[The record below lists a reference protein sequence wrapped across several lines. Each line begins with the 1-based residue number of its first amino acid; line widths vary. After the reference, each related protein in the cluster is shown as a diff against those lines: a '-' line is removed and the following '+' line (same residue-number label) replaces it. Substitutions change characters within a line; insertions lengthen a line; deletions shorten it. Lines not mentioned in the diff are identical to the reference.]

1 MKKNLISIALFLCWS
16 PFSSAQETAISI
28 APQGLAGL
36 DRPSEAGP
44 TGGGRY
50 GGIRLPEI
58 ISVGDV
64 IPFQYQRDSGMASDS
79 FMVPGIKVEAGRCTL
94 ESKNSKIPGGMSEKM
109 AVACR
114 VLR

>member
-16 PFSSAQETAISI
+16 PLATAQETAISI

-64 IPFQYQRDSGMASDS
+64 IPFQYQRDSGMVSDS
-79 FMVPGIKVEAGRCTL
+79 FMVTGIKVEAGWCTL
-94 ESKNSKIPGGMSEKM
+94 ESKNSKVPGGMSEKM